1 MKGMSIFAYITHTT
15 GRLPLLTA
23 LMLVTIVSKAELQK
37 IGNVYCIHN
46 ASELNEFGTI
56 VAKGD
61 TTANGMLMNDIDFSG
76 WTYWEPIGGRGDG
89 NPNPYCGHF
98 DGGGHCIKN
107 LVVDN
112 ASKGWSSQ
120 GVFGRVTAGCV
131 IANLVFDSSCSIS
144 GKNFVGGIAGK
155 VSGVAKGTVKFVN
168 CGNEGNV
175 SCNMTE
181 GSNAGGIL
189 GGNESKEIQV
199 ELKNC
204 YNAGN
209 VGGYSWCGAISGKVE
224 SAPIVTNCY
233 NIGTVKE
240 TIGASM
246 NFVANFST
254 FNNCYY
260 NNCYYLAGKNNN
272 TGNATSV
279 STKEELIGK
288 FGTEYEGLYPYVP
301 SFDNGYYLLGSV
313 RDMQWFSNI
322 VGNYLSV
329 NARQTAAI
337 DLSGVNW
344 TPIGTYE
351 NTFNGYYDGG
361 GYHIYGINHPLFGV
375 SYNAHFTRIA
385 IKSGTIS
392 PTVMG
397 NGEVQT
403 GSIVAQSWASDVGSS
418 TMTFCYSLATLTQ
431 DDTKYTRPD
440 GTEVQ
445 SMDIGGLAGRYEGTM
460 ENCFFA
466 GTISSTH
473 TNNSV
478 GGLIG
483 ACGADNKTHLLK
495 SYVDATINATN
506 PYKGKFAG
514 WFDKGG
520 TIEYCVINNNCGIDD
535 PGDGGPWAGT
545 HTDATLAVLINTADF
560 STGSDCWVL
569 NKRTSESPTWY
580 QTLGVDS
587 YPVWTNAKVV
597 YMTSTNI
604 YYNEI
609 AGFTHYVGDVYSG
622 TNEWL
627 GSEPPTSLQ
636 YGGSWKTSTDDP
648 RMNAGEHIQR
658 VHELESDVWVFP
670 GQEAR
675 LKPFSDFDIADR
687 TQYYENYVRW
697 YDYTKDAKSNKL
709 DFPNGQVVH
718 SLEKG
723 VLGGLYLTSNRKN
736 GSYSIYHSA
745 ADATGDILDVIAMDA
760 SATLSDTH
768 LTRSNDN
775 PPETGIM
782 TIAEPTLLFR
792 HIFNVRNAKLR
803 ADLMTDS
810 ITKNNNYID
819 AHSIKL
825 MAPKGVPFQYR
836 LDSPES
842 NLWDDTA
849 TPTDYWYKKSDG
861 SYGQVWHYVVETK
874 FNGVTHETTNT
885 GGVFA
890 SMEEGM
896 AYTYKARDNMNMV
909 LYMLNPQV
917 GTYEITLYAADKN
930 GNKINIRGTSS
941 PIRLMKYTLEVMD
954 EKEGNMV
961 TEEDLY
967 AEANKTKYQHQWPS
981 VMREFYGL
989 PKTSVTF
996 DNIDPALCID
1006 TYNAENALLGKI
1018 YRWPRKWEESS
1029 YAFGYDKRYD
1039 YNMYVVANNA
1049 LATPYHAGCDNLS
1062 QDAAYPYKDYVMYDR
1077 LYADTKGKQQGFF
1090 YYTNAASD
1098 PGRMTVLN
1106 IGKNFCTGTEV
1117 FVSAWVKEFSAT
1129 DETAN
1134 VVFSFKGV
1142 DANGKETTISSFVT
1156 GYVTGGFN
1164 TKTGYQNGDAGAANN
1179 PDNRGKWMHVYY
1191 HFPADAHGY
1200 DHYVISVENNC
1211 VSSGGA
1217 DYAIDNIEAFVCR
1230 PTVEARQLKPV
1241 CNGSVSTNLLLTVDF
1256 DRLLKAFSKKEA
1268 TTESDRTSQTL
1279 DYCFVRK
1286 EVYQEEFNRQ
1296 KAAGKTVIEA
1306 DSLAFDKALVR
1317 GAYGTNDPSQPTY
1330 TYGQLTYST
1339 HYDSNP
1345 RYDTNNESNWVKRQ
1359 AMSMDPVNGLRAL
1372 VFPSDA
1378 NDTDMKVGS
1387 TYMISII
1394 DHNSKTPG
1402 AGKFRFY
1409 DECSKVSEFTVIFS
1423 GEVKV
1428 DGKLQSKEDGA
1439 SVCANQK
1446 PVITIDLNGIGVGGE
1461 LHKIENA
1468 YFDWYYGP
1476 LYATSGY
1483 DGCFTGAEYNHV
1495 QLKDAL
1501 AFFRMVYYEATEAD
1515 FRNTS
1520 KCPVNDK
1527 YRQEH
1532 YECIKHFLD
1541 KGLLG
1546 LYLKSNN
1553 VSTMEQFN
1561 KQFEA
1566 NEKFY
1571 IVAMPFDPAPALGY
1585 KYCLE
1590 PIQITINLNTRQ
1602 PHMKD
1607 GDDQGIITYPSTMAD
1622 VPLRIGLRQLWKAR
1636 MEDEGTLESVK
1647 GTSVDNYV
1655 FLPLRE
1661 ISPETPGVKTLIEKS
1676 DDDFIYLTAS
1686 DDPNVA
1692 AGKSGAL
1699 RASTE
1704 ASESD
1709 VRIIGRVVDITADRD
1724 DKTNNKCHLGFIK
1737 NFKFREGYSY
1747 TIKFHFQENYSGV
1760 PGDHSDVCPGDVVC
1774 TILVVPEYQKWTGAV
1789 NGDWNNDGNWERVS
1803 KADLNVT
1810 GDEWNDFVTDGGT
1823 PGNYAND
1830 NSRSFVPADFTKVI
1844 VPAEAAKISS
1854 LYDLRTGNVH
1864 NVKFTGVPQ
1873 ETPFIYSLQRGE
1885 GLGTA
1890 TATENINFHMS
1901 SVDIAG
1907 GNVACRTWYDHTC
1920 QQIHFKPNAELLY
1933 QQYLDYEK
1941 AWVDIELMPSRW
1953 YTLVSPLKGV
1963 VAGDMYLPSATGRQE
1978 TPLFQ
1983 PITYNTTD
1991 YNRFN
1996 PAVYQRGWDKAKATV
2011 YKLDGSSSEVMV
2023 KTSWSHVYNDVN
2035 EVYSPGNG
2043 FSIKAELP
2051 DGVPL
2056 GTKVLF
2062 RLPKDDK
2069 EYLYFN
2075 SAGDHSGNKTEIV
2088 AGSETRS
2095 YRLHDLTDDI
2105 VPVQTQTSG
2114 KYFLIGNPFMCHL
2127 DMAEFFSQNTQ
2138 FEPKYW
2144 LMTSQGQTSA
2154 IMDETTGGF
2163 VGSATGTIPPLQ
2175 GFFVELK
2182 DAGTSVQPT
2191 FTSSMMTDTGRYQQG
2206 DNSGLLDREYYWK
2219 PENGN
2224 GNGTMGTRTSSSASS
2239 VMCITATDNG
2249 KVMSQALVCLSPGSD
2264 PGYDAAEDVQLLDA
2278 GLSDYPQVY
2287 TVCGNMAAS
2296 VNVLPHVDGRIPIGV
2311 IAGRGNVTALTFN
2324 GVNAMQGEWNGVM
2337 LYDDAKKDSIP
2348 LYEGMKYE
2356 VSGSLEGRLYLT
2368 RGNVGDGLY
2377 PDDIV
2382 IREDG
2387 RKVSVLSMPQ
2397 DMRVE
2402 VSTTDGTVQA
2412 KAAGH
2417 SGRVT
2422 VTLPKEG
2429 VYVVRAM
2436 GESKTLCK
2444 KVILK

>member
-15 GRLPLLTA
+15 GRLLLLTA
-23 LMLVTIVSKAELQK
+23 LMLVTLVSKAELLK

-61 TTANGMLMNDIDFSG
+61 TAANGMLMNDIDFKD
-76 WTYWEPIGGRGDG
+76 WTSWEPIGGRGNG

-98 DGGGHCIKN
+98 DGGGHRIKN

-112 ASKGWSSQ
+112 ASKDWSSQ

-189 GGNESKEIQV
+189 GGNESSVIQV

-279 STKEELIGK
+279 PTKEELIGK
-288 FGTEYEGLYPYVP
+288 FGTAYEGLKPYVP
-301 SFDNGYYLLGSV
+301 SFDNGYYLLGIV

-329 NARQTAAI
+329 NARQIAAI

-344 TPIGTYE
+344 TPIGTYA

-361 GYHIYGINHPLFGV
+361 WYPIYNINHPLFGV
-375 SYNAHFTRIA
+375 SYNAHFTRIS
-385 IKSGTIS
+385 IESGTIS

-418 TMTFCYSLATLTQ
+418 TMTFCYSRAMLTQ

-466 GTISSTH
+466 GTINSTH

-483 ACGADNKTHLLK
+483 ACGDANKTHLLK

-545 HTDATLAVLINTADF
+545 HTDATLAVLINTDDF
-560 STGSDCWVL
+560 STGYDCWVL

-587 YPVWTNAKVV
+587 HPVWTNAKVV

-636 YGGSWKTSTDDP
+636 YPGGSWKTSTDDP

-675 LKPFSDFDIADR
+675 LKPFSDFDLEGR
-687 TQYYENYVRW
+687 TNYYENYVRW
-697 YDYTKDAKSNKL
+697 YDYTKDAKSSKL

-736 GSYSIYHSA
+736 GSYFIYHSA

-803 ADLMTDS
+803 ADEMTENT
-810 ITKNNNYID
+810 TKNNNYID

-842 NLWDDTA
+842 ILWDDTA
-849 TPTDYWYKKSDG
+849 TPTDYWYKKSDE

-930 GNKINIRGTSS
+930 GNKINIQGTSS

-1006 TYNAENALLGKI
+1006 TYDAENALLGKI

-1049 LATPYHAGCDNLS
+1049 LATPYHAGCSNLS

-1179 PDNRGKWMHVYY
+1179 PDDRGKWMHVYY
-1191 HFPADAHGY
+1191 HFPADGHGY

-1541 KGLLG
+1541 EGLLG

-1941 AWVDIELMPSRW
+1941 AWVDIELIPSRW

-2011 YKLDGSSSEVMV
+2011 YELDGSSSEVMV

-2035 EVYSPGNG
+2035 EAYAPGNG

-2249 KVMSQALVCLSPGSD
+2249 KVMSQAMVCLSPGSD
-2264 PGYDAAEDVQLLDA
+2264 PGYDAAEDVQLFDV
-2278 GLSDYPQVY
+2278 GLSVQPHVY
-2287 TVCGNMAAS
+2287 TVSGRTAAT
-2296 VNVLPHVDGRIPIGV
+2296 VNVLPRVDGRIPIGV
-2311 IAGRGNVTALTFN
+2311 VGKGNVTALTFN
-2324 GVNAMQGEWNGVM
+2324 GVNAMQDEWNGVM

-2412 KAAGH
+2412 KAAGQ
-2417 SGRVT
+2417 SGCVT
-2422 VTLPKEG
+2422 VTLPKGG

>member
-1 MKGMSIFAYITHTT
+1 MRHITYILRTT
-15 GRLPLLTA
+15 ATLFFIMLATA
-23 LMLVTIVSKAELQK
+23 NLSALDK
-37 IGNVYCIHN
+37 IGNVYCIST
-46 ASELNEFGTI
+46 ADQLNEFGQL
-56 VAKGD
+56 VANGE
-61 TTANGMLMNDIDFSG
+61 TNANGMLMNDIDFSG
-76 WTYWEPIGGRGDG
+76 WTSWQPIGGRGDG

-98 DGGGHCIKN
+98 DGGGHRIMN

-120 GVFGRVTAGCV
+120 GVFGVVTAGCV
-131 IANLVFDSSCSIS
+131 IANLIFDSSSRIT
-144 GKNFVGGIAGK
+144 GIDYVGGIVGRA
-155 VSGVAKGTVKFVN
+155 VKTGSVKIVN
-168 CGNEGNV
+168 CGNEGKVKAVGNGTTGNV
-175 SCNMTE
+175 
-181 GSNAGGIL
+181 GRNAGGIL
-189 GGNESKEIQV
+189 GCNFESCEI
-199 ELKNC
+199 E
-204 YNAGN
+204 
-209 VGGYSWCGAISGKVE
+209 I
-224 SAPIVTNCY
+224 TNCY
-233 NIGTVKE
+233 NSGTVEGYMECGAITGWLAGAPSRMSGCYNSGVVKE
-240 TIGASM
+240 NIGDSK
-246 NFVANFST
+246 NFLRCDPNNLPTFSK
-254 FNNCYY
+254 CYY
-260 NNCYYLAGKNNN
+260 VAGSCNGGIY
-272 TGNATSV
+272 TGILPVASAND
-279 STKEELIGK
+279 LIGK
-288 FGTEYEGLYPYVP
+288 FGTAYEDLHPYVP

-329 NARQTAAI
+329 NARQTEAI
-337 DLSGVNW
+337 DLSGVENW

-361 GYHIYGINHPLFGV
+361 WYAIKGINHPLFGV

-385 IKSGTIS
+385 IESGTIS

-397 NGEVQT
+397 NNEVTT
-403 GSIVAQSWASDVGSS
+403 GSIVAQSWAKDVGSS
-418 TMTFCYSLATLTQ
+418 TMTFCYSRATLTQ
-431 DDTKYTRPD
+431 DDTEYTRPD
-440 GTEVQ
+440 GVKAQ
-445 SMDIGGLAGRYEGTM
+445 SVDIGGLAGRYEGTM

-466 GTISSTH
+466 GTINSTH
-473 TNNSV
+473 TANSV

-483 ACGADNKTHLLK
+483 ASNGENKTHLLK

-514 WFDKGG
+514 WFEKGG
-520 TIEYCVINNNCGIDD
+520 TIEYCVINNNCGITDD
-535 PGDGGPWAGT
+535 GKGGPWAGNSSG
-545 HTDATLAVLINTADF
+545 ATLRQLANTDNYAD
-560 STGSDCWVL
+560 GRMCRLL
-569 NKRTSESPTWY
+569 NRGGVDLDWY

-587 YPVWTNAKVV
+587 HPVWDPSHEQV
-597 YMTSTNI
+597 YSFSSGWA
-604 YYNEI
+604 YNKI
-609 AGFTHYVGDVYSG
+609 PGFTHYVGDVYSG

-627 GSEPPTSLQ
+627 GSEPPSSLQ
-636 YGGSWKTSTDDP
+636 YPGGGSWKTSTDDP

-697 YDYTKDAKSNKL
+697 CDYRTDRRSPRL
-709 DFPNGQVVH
+709 SFSGEDV
-718 SLEKG
+718 LENDYG
-723 VLGGLYLTSNRKN
+723 VFGGKFL
-736 GSYSIYHSA
+736 
-745 ADATGDILDVIAMDA
+745 TGDRANGTYATYQSLA
-760 SATLSDTH
+760 SATEDVLDVVSLEASAVFADGNIN
-768 LTRSNDN
+768 RESPISIN
-775 PPETGIM
+775 
-782 TIAEPTLLFR
+782 EPTLLFR

-803 ADLMTDS
+803 ADEMTENT
-810 ITKNNNYID
+810 TKNNNYID
-819 AHSIKL
+819 AHRIKL

-842 NLWDDTA
+842 ILWDDTA

-874 FNGVTHETTNT
+874 FNGVTHETKNT

-890 SMEEGM
+890 SMEKGK
-896 AYTYKARDNMNMV
+896 AYTYKARGNMNMV

-930 GNKINIRGTSS
+930 GKKIYIQGTSN
-941 PIRLMKYTLEVMD
+941 PIRLMKYTLDVLPEYD
-954 EKEGNMV
+954 GNMV
-961 TEEDLY
+961 TEEDLFD
-967 AEANKTKYQHQWPS
+967 EGNKARFEHQWPS

-1006 TYNAENALLGKI
+1006 TYDAENVLGKI

-1049 LATPYHAGCDNLS
+1049 LATPYHEGCSKLS
-1062 QDAAYPYKDYVMYDR
+1062 QNDAAYPYKDYVMYDR

-1129 DETAN
+1129 NETAN

-1142 DANGKETTISSFVT
+1142 DANGKETTINSFVT
-1156 GYVTGGFN
+1156 GYVTGGDN
-1164 TKTGYQNGDAGAANN
+1164 TKTGYGNADTGTTDN
-1179 PDNRGKWMHVYY
+1179 PDDRGKWMHVYY

-1241 CNGSVSTNLLLTVDF
+1241 CNGTVSTNLLLTVDF
-1256 DRLLKAFSKKEA
+1256 DRLLKAFSKTEA
-1268 TTESDRTSQTL
+1268 TTESDGTTQTL

-1296 KAAGKTVIEA
+1296 KAAGKTPEQA
-1306 DSLAFDKALVR
+1306 DAIAFNEALVR
-1317 GAYGTNDPSQPTY
+1317 GAYGTDDPSQPTY
-1330 TYGQLTYST
+1330 TYGQLTYNT
-1339 HYDSNP
+1339 HYDRNP
-1345 RYDTNNESNWVKRQ
+1345 RYNTSNESSWTKRQ

-1394 DHNSKTPG
+1394 DHNSETPG
-1402 AGKFRFY
+1402 AGEFRFY

-1483 DGCFTGAEYNHV
+1483 DGCFTGAEYNGML
-1495 QLKDAL
+1495 LKDAL
-1501 AFFRMVYYEATEAD
+1501 AYFRMVYYEATEAD
-1515 FRNTS
+1515 FLNTQ

-1541 KGLLG
+1541 KGVLG

-1571 IVAMPFDPAPALGY
+1571 IVAMPFDPEPNLKY

-1607 GDDQGIITYPSTMAD
+1607 GDDQGIITYPAAMAD

-1647 GTSVDNYV
+1647 GTVVGNYV

-1661 ISPETPGVKTLIEKS
+1661 ISPVTENVKTLIEKS

-1709 VRIIGRVVDITADRD
+1709 VRIIGRVVNITADRYD
-1724 DKTNNKCHLGFIK
+1724 NTNNKCHLGFIK
-1737 NFKFREGYSY
+1737 GFKFREGYSY

-1760 PGDHSDVCPGDVVC
+1760 PGDHSDVCPGDVIC
-1774 TILVVPEYQKWTGAV
+1774 TIKVVPEYQKWTGAV

-1823 PGNYAND
+1823 PDNYAND
-1830 NSRSFVPADFTKVI
+1830 NGRSFVPADFTKVI
-1844 VPAEAAKISS
+1844 IPAEAVKTSS
-1854 LYDLRTGNVH
+1854 LYDLRTGNVL
-1864 NVKFTGVPQ
+1864 NVGFTGAPQ
-1873 ETPFIYSLQRGE
+1873 ETPFIKSLQRGE
-1885 GLGTA
+1885 GAGYA

-1920 QQIHFKPNAELLY
+1920 QQIHFKPNAEMLY

-1941 AWVDIELMPSRW
+1941 AWVDIELKPWQW
-1953 YTLVSPLKGV
+1953 YTLASPLKGV

-1996 PAVYQRGWDKAKATV
+1996 PAVYQRGWDKAQATV
-2011 YKLDGSSSEVMV
+2011 YKMDGKQENVMV
-2023 KTSWSHVYNDVN
+2023 ETTWSHVYNDVK
-2035 EVYSPGNG
+2035 EAYSPGNG

-2069 EYLYFN
+2069 KYLYFN
-2075 SAGDHSGNKTEIV
+2075 SAGDQSGNETDIV
-2088 AGSETRS
+2088 SASETRS
-2095 YRLHDLTDDI
+2095 YRLYDLTDVI

-2127 DMAEFFSQNTQ
+2127 DMAEFFFQNKQ

-2154 IMDETTGGF
+2154 IMDEATGGF

-2182 DAGTSVQPT
+2182 DAGTSVQPY
-2191 FTSSMMTDTGRYQQG
+2191 FTSSMMTDIGRYQPG

-2219 PENGN
+2219 PESGE

-2249 KVMSQALVCLSPGSD
+2249 KVMSQAMVCLSPGSD
-2264 PGYDAAEDVQLLDA
+2264 PGYDAAEDVQLFDV
-2278 GLSDYPQVY
+2278 GLSAQPHVY
-2287 TVCGNMAAS
+2287 TVSGRTAAT
-2296 VNVLPHVDGRIPIGV
+2296 VNVLPRVDGRIPIGV
-2311 IAGRGNVTALTFN
+2311 VGKGNVTALTFN
-2324 GVNAMQGEWNGVM
+2324 GVNAMQDEWNGVM

-2402 VSTTDGTVQA
+2402 VSTTDGAVQA

-2417 SGRVT
+2417 SGCVT
-2422 VTLPKEG
+2422 VTLPKQG

>member
-23 LMLVTIVSKAELQK
+23 LMLVTLVSKAELLK

-61 TTANGMLMNDIDFSG
+61 TAANGMLMNDIDFKD
-76 WTYWEPIGGRGDG
+76 WTSWEPIGGRGPG

-98 DGGGHCIKN
+98 DGGGHRIMN

-112 ASKGWSSQ
+112 ASKGWSAQ

-144 GKNFVGGIAGK
+144 GKNFVGGIAGQ
-155 VSGVAKGTVKFVN
+155 VHGDAAGTVKFVN
-168 CGNEGNV
+168 CGNKGNV

-189 GGNESKEIQV
+189 GGNASSVIQV

-204 YNAGN
+204 YNAGT

-233 NIGTVKE
+233 NIGTVRE

-246 NFVANFST
+246 NFVANCST
-254 FNNCYY
+254 Y

-329 NARQTAAI
+329 NAKQTAAI

-361 GYHIYGINHPLFGV
+361 WYPIYGINHPLFGV

-385 IKSGTIS
+385 IESGTIS

-418 TMTFCYSLATLTQ
+418 TMTFCYSRAMLTQ

-514 WFDKGG
+514 WFEKGG
-520 TIEYCVINNNCGIDD
+520 TIEYCVINNNCGIADSD
-535 PGDGGPWAGT
+535 DGGPWAGT
-545 HTDATLAVLINTADF
+545 HTDATLAVLVNTDDF
-560 STGSDCWVL
+560 STGQACWYL
-569 NKRTSESPTWY
+569 NKKTSESPTWV
-580 QTLGVDS
+580 QTIGVHS
-587 YPVWTNAKVV
+587 HPVWKDAKVV
-597 YMTSTNI
+597 YGTSTGT
-604 YYNEI
+604 YYNEL

-622 TNEWL
+622 TNAWL
-627 GSEPPTSLQ
+627 GSEPPSSLQ
-636 YGGSWKTSTDDP
+636 YPGGSWKTSTDDP

-675 LKPFSDFDIADR
+675 LKPFSDFDLEGR
-687 TQYYENYVRW
+687 TNYYENYVRW

-782 TIAEPTLLFR
+782 TIAEPTMLFR
-792 HIFNVRNAKLR
+792 HIFNVRNAKKR
-803 ADLMTDS
+803 ADEMTADE
-810 ITKNNNYID
+810 TGNNNYID
-819 AHSIKL
+819 THWIKL

-874 FNGVTHETTNT
+874 FNGATYETKNT

-890 SMEEGM
+890 SMQEGR

-930 GNKINIRGTSS
+930 GNKIYIQGTSS

-1006 TYNAENALLGKI
+1006 TYDAENALLGKI

-1129 DETAN
+1129 NETAN

-1142 DANGKETTISSFVT
+1142 DANGKETTINSFVT
-1156 GYVTGGFN
+1156 GYVTGGDN
-1164 TKTGYQNGDAGAANN
+1164 TKTGYNNAATGTSDN
-1179 PDNRGKWMHVYY
+1179 PDDRGKWMHVYY
-1191 HFPADAHGY
+1191 HFSAKEAGY
-1200 DHYVISVENNC
+1200 DHYIISVENNC

-1217 DYAIDNIEAFVCR
+1217 DYAIDDIEAFVCR

-1241 CNGSVSTNLLLTVDF
+1241 CNGTVYTNLLLTVDF
-1256 DRLLKAFSKKEA
+1256 DRLLKAFSKTEA
-1268 TTESDRTSQTL
+1268 SSAGSATSQTL

-1286 EVYQEEFNRQ
+1286 EVYQKEFDAQ
-1296 KAAGKTVIEA
+1296 KAAGKTDIEA
-1306 DSLAFDKALVR
+1306 DAIAFDKALVR
-1317 GAYGTNDPSQPTY
+1317 GAYGTEDPSQPTY

-1345 RYDTNNESNWVKRQ
+1345 RYNTSNESNWVKRQ

-1378 NDTDMKVGS
+1378 NDSDMLVGS
-1387 TYMISII
+1387 TFMISII
-1394 DHNSKTPG
+1394 DHDKETPG
-1402 AGKFRFY
+1402 ASEFKFY

-1461 LHKIENA
+1461 LHTIENA

-1476 LYATSGY
+1476 LHETPGY
-1483 DGCFTGAEYNHV
+1483 DGCFTGAEHGGV
-1495 QLKDAL
+1495 LLKDAL
-1501 AFFRMVYYEATEAD
+1501 AYFRMEYYEATEAD
-1515 FRNTS
+1515 FLNTS
-1520 KCPVNDK
+1520 ECPVKGSYTQAHHD
-1527 YRQEH
+1527 
-1532 YECIKHFLD
+1532 CIQHFLD
-1541 KGLLG
+1541 EGLLN

-1571 IVAMPFDPAPALGY
+1571 IVAMPFDPEPALGY

-1647 GTSVDNYV
+1647 GTGVDNYV

-1661 ISPETPGVKTLIEKS
+1661 ISPETPGVETLIEKS

-1686 DDPNVA
+1686 DDPNVD
-1692 AGKSGAL
+1692 AGRSGAL
-1699 RASTE
+1699 KVSTD
-1704 ASESD
+1704 ASEGD
-1709 VRIIGRVVDITADRD
+1709 IRVIGRVVEITADRYN
-1724 DKTNNKCHLGFIK
+1724 KTYNKCHLGFIK
-1737 NFKFREGYSY
+1737 GFKFREGYFY

-1774 TILVVPEYQKWTGAV
+1774 TIKVVPEYQKWTGAE
-1789 NGDWNNDGNWERVS
+1789 NSDWNNDKNWARVS
-1803 KADLNVT
+1803 MADLHVT
-1810 GDEWNDFVTDGGT
+1810 GEEWNDFVTDGGEA
-1823 PGNYAND
+1823 GNYTND
-1830 NSRSFVPADFTKVI
+1830 NNGSFVPADFTKVI
-1844 VPAEAAKISS
+1844 IPADAARQPK
-1854 LYDLRTGNVH
+1854 LYDLRTGNV
-1864 NVKFTGVPQ
+1864 VDVTFTGLSRQ
-1873 ETPFIYSLQRGE
+1873 TPFIQALTGGE
-1885 GLGTA
+1885 GSGS
-1890 TATENINFHMS
+1890 ATENINYHMS
-1901 SVDIAG
+1901 SVDTDG

-1920 QQIHFKPNAELLY
+1920 QQIHFLPNAELLN
-1933 QQYLDYEK
+1933 QQHLYYEK
-1941 AWVDIELMPSRW
+1941 AWVDIELAPW
-1953 YTLVSPLKGV
+1953 QWHTLASPLKGV

-1983 PITYNTTD
+1983 PITFNTSD

-2011 YKLDGSSSEVMV
+2011 FHLDGTQSDAMV
-2023 KTSWSHVYNDVN
+2023 STTWSHVYNDVN
-2035 EVYSPGNG
+2035 EAYCSGNG

-2051 DGVPL
+2051 NGAPTD
-2056 GTKVLF
+2056 TKVLF

-2069 EYLYFN
+2069 KYLYYN
-2075 SAGDHSGNKTEIV
+2075 SAGDKTGNETNIV
-2088 AGSETRS
+2088 ADSETRS
-2095 YRLHDLTDDI
+2095 YRLYDLADAI
-2105 VPVQTQTSG
+2105 AAVQTQNAG
-2114 KYFLIGNPFMCHL
+2114 KYFLIGNPFMAHL
-2127 DMAEFFSQNTQ
+2127 NMAEFFAQNPQ
-2138 FEPKYW
+2138 YEPKYW
-2144 LMTSQGQTSA
+2144 MMSSDGQHAA
-2154 IMDETTGGF
+2154 IMDESTGGF
-2163 VGSATGTIPPLQ
+2163 VGTATGAIPPMQ
-2175 GFFVELK
+2175 GFFVQAKEMDK
-2182 DAGTSVQPT
+2182 KTTPRFTAG
-2191 FTSSMMTDTGRYQQG
+2191 MMTLGGQYSPEGTTR
-2206 DNSGLLDREYYWK
+2206 SG
-2219 PENGN
+2219 
-2224 GNGTMGTRTSSSASS
+2224 MSSSSLT
-2239 VMCITATDNG
+2239 ITASDGAN
-2249 KVMSQALVCLSPGSD
+2249 VSARAMVCVDGNTSEGFRSS
-2264 PGYDAAEDVQLLDA
+2264 EDMELFDD
-2278 GLSDYPQVY
+2278 GLHECAKVY
-2287 TVCGNMAAS
+2287 TMADSIATCINQ
-2296 VNVLPHVDGRIPIGV
+2296 VPTIKRIPLGV
-2311 IAGRGNVTALTFN
+2311 VATDDAVTELTFSGAATN
-2324 GVNAMQGEWNGVM
+2324 DLI
-2337 LYDDAKKDSIP
+2337 LYDKATSDSIP
-2348 LYEGMKYE
+2348 LHEGMKYS
-2356 VSGSLEGRLYLT
+2356 VKGSSHDQLFLV
-2368 RGNVGDGLY
+2368 GNGMSSSDRQGN
-2377 PDDIV
+2377 IT
-2382 IREDG
+2382 IQTEG
-2387 RKVSVLSMPQ
+2387 RKVNVLSMPQ
-2397 DMRVE
+2397 QMTVE
-2402 VSTTDGTVQA
+2402 AYSAMGVLVKTAEGN
-2412 KAAGH
+2412 
-2417 SGRVT
+2417 SGA
-2422 VTLPKEG
+2422 VTLTLPTKG
-2429 VYVVRAM
+2429 VYMIKAYGERSVADRKVVAR
-2436 GESKTLCK
+2436 
-2444 KVILK
+2444 

>member
-1 MKGMSIFAYITHTT
+1 MRHITYILRTT
-15 GRLPLLTA
+15 ATLFFIMLATA
-23 LMLVTIVSKAELQK
+23 NLSALDK
-37 IGNVYCIHN
+37 IGNVYCIYN
-46 ASELNEFGTI
+46 ATDLNEFGTI
-56 VAKGD
+56 VANGE
-61 TTANGMLMNDIDFSG
+61 TAANGMLMNDIDFSG
-76 WTYWEPIGGRGDG
+76 WTSWEPIGGRGG
-89 NPNPYCGHF
+89 SNPYCGHF
-98 DGGGHCIKN
+98 DGGGHRIMK

-112 ASKGWSSQ
+112 ASKGWEAQ

-144 GKNFVGGIAGK
+144 GKNSVGGIAGQ
-155 VSGVAKGTVKFVN
+155 VHGDAAGTVKFVN

-189 GGNESKEIQV
+189 GGNASSVIQV

-233 NIGTVKE
+233 NIGTVQE
-240 TIGASM
+240 TIGGSM
-246 NFVANFST
+246 NFVANCST
-254 FNNCYY
+254 F

-301 SFDNGYYLLGSV
+301 TFDSGYYLLGSV

-337 DLSGVNW
+337 DLSGVPW
-344 TPIGTYE
+344 TPIGTYS

-361 GYHIYGINHPLFGV
+361 WYAIYGINHPLFGV
-375 SYNAHFTRIA
+375 SNNAHFTKIA
-385 IKSGTIS
+385 IESGNIW
-392 PTVMG
+392 PTVLG

-403 GSIVAQSWASDVGSS
+403 GSIVAQSYAMDASS
-418 TMTFCYSLATLTQ
+418 TTMTYCYSKATLYD

-440 GTEVQ
+440 GIEEK
-445 SMDIGGLAGRYEGTM
+445 SADIGGLAGRYEGTI

-466 GTISSTH
+466 GTINSTH
-473 TNNSV
+473 TGNSV

-483 ACGADNKTHLLK
+483 VCNEANKTHLLK
-495 SYVDATINATN
+495 SYVDAQINATN
-506 PYKGKFAG
+506 DCKGKFAG
-514 WFDKGG
+514 WFEPGC
-520 TIEYCVINNNCGIDD
+520 ILEYCVINKNCGITDA
-535 PGDGGPWAGT
+535 PWAHNAEEAT
-545 HTDATLAVLINTADF
+545 VTALIDTDDF
-560 STGSDCWVL
+560 STGQACWVL

-587 YPVWTNAKVV
+587 HPVWTNAKVV
-597 YMTSTNI
+597 YGTSTN
-604 YYNEI
+604 YNEI

-622 TNEWL
+622 TNAWL
-627 GSEPPTSLQ
+627 GSEPPSSLQ
-636 YGGSWKTSTDDP
+636 YPGGSWKTSTDDP
-648 RMNAGEHIQR
+648 RINADEHIQR

-675 LKPFSDFDIADR
+675 LKPFSDFDLESR

-803 ADLMTDS
+803 ADDMTADETS
-810 ITKNNNYID
+810 NNNYID
-819 AHSIKL
+819 AHRIKL

-874 FNGVTHETTNT
+874 FNGATYETKNT

-890 SMEEGM
+890 SMQEGK
-896 AYTYKARDNMNMV
+896 AYTYKERDNMNMM

-930 GNKINIRGTSS
+930 GNKIYIQGTSN

-961 TEEDLY
+961 TEEDLFD
-967 AEANKTKYQHQWPS
+967 EGNKARFEHQWPS

-1006 TYNAENALLGKI
+1006 TYDAENVPLGKI

-1029 YAFGYDKRYD
+1029 YAFGYDRRYD

-1049 LATPYHAGCDNLS
+1049 LATPYHEGCSKLS
-1062 QDAAYPYKDYVMYDR
+1062 QNDAAYPYKDYVMYDR

-1142 DANGKETTISSFVT
+1142 DANGKETTINSFVT

-1179 PDNRGKWMHVYY
+1179 PDDRGKWMHVYY
-1191 HFPADAHGY
+1191 HFPADGYEY
-1200 DHYVISVENNC
+1200 DHYIISVENNC

-1241 CNGSVSTNLLLTVDF
+1241 CNGTVSTNLLLTVDF

-1268 TTESDRTSQTL
+1268 TTENDGTTQTL

-1296 KAAGKTVIEA
+1296 KAAGMTPEQA
-1306 DSLAFDKALVR
+1306 DAIAFDKALVR
-1317 GAYGTNDPSQPTY
+1317 GAYGTTD
-1330 TYGQLTYST
+1330 TYGQLTYNT
-1339 HYDSNP
+1339 HYDSNL
-1345 RYDTNNESNWVKRQ
+1345 RYVPDDESSWVKRQ
-1359 AMSMDPVNGLRAL
+1359 AMSMEPVNGLRAL

-1378 NDTDMKVGS
+1378 NDTHMKVGS

-1394 DHNSKTPG
+1394 DHNSKNPG
-1402 AGKFRFY
+1402 ASEFRFY

-1483 DGCFTGAEYNHV
+1483 DGCFTGAVYNRV
-1495 QLKDAL
+1495 LLKDAL
-1501 AFFRMVYYEATEAD
+1501 AYFRMEYYEATEAD
-1515 FRNTS
+1515 FLNTS
-1520 KCPVNDK
+1520 KCPVKGK
-1527 YRQEH
+1527 YKQED

-1541 KGLLG
+1541 KGVLG

-1571 IVAMPFDPAPALGY
+1571 IVAMPFDPEPNLKY

-1607 GDDQGIITYPSTMAD
+1607 GDDQGIIKYPAAMAD
-1622 VPLRIGLRQLWKAR
+1622 VPLRIGLRQLWKAK
-1636 MEDEGTLESVK
+1636 MKDEGTLESVK
-1647 GTSVDNYV
+1647 GTDVGNYV

-1661 ISPETPGVKTLIEKS
+1661 ISPVTENVKTLIEKS

-1699 RASTE
+1699 KVSTE

-1709 VRIIGRVVDITADRD
+1709 VRVIGRVVNITADRD
-1724 DKTNNKCHLGFIK
+1724 NKTNNKCHLGFIK
-1737 NFKFREGYSY
+1737 GFKFREGYSY

-1760 PGDHSDVCPGDVVC
+1760 PGDHSDVCPGDVIC
-1774 TILVVPEYQKWTGAV
+1774 TIKVVPEYQKWTGAE
-1789 NGDWNNDGNWERVS
+1789 NSDWNNDKNWARVS
-1803 KADLNVT
+1803 KNDLHVT
-1810 GDEWNDFVTDGGT
+1810 GEEWNDFVTDGGEA
-1823 PGNYAND
+1823 GNYAND
-1830 NSRSFVPADFTKVI
+1830 NTSSFVPADFTKVI
-1844 VPAEAAKISS
+1844 IPAGTNNAPE
-1854 LYDLRTGNVH
+1854 LYNLREEGNLKEVL
-1864 NVKFTGVPQ
+1864 FTGA
-1873 ETPFIYSLQRGE
+1873 EEKTHFINSM
-1885 GLGTA
+1885 TKA
-1890 TATENINFHMS
+1890 TATENINYDMA
-1901 SVDIAG
+1901 SVDISG
-1907 GNVACRTWYDHTC
+1907 NNVACRTWYDHTC
-1920 QQIHFKPNAELLY
+1920 QQTHFLPNAELLW
-1933 QQYLDYEK
+1933 QQYLHYEK
-1941 AWVDIELMPSRW
+1941 AWVDIELKPWQW
-1953 YTLVSPLKGV
+1953 YTLASPLKGV

-1978 TPLFQ
+1978 TPLFN
-1983 PITYNTTD
+1983 PITFNTTD

-1996 PAVYQRGWDKAKATV
+1996 PAVYQRSWDKAQATV
-2011 YKLDGSSSEVMV
+2011 YKMDGTQENVMV
-2023 KTSWSHVYNDVN
+2023 ETTWSHVYNDVK
-2035 EVYSPGNG
+2035 EAYSPGNG

-2051 DGVPL
+2051 NGATTPDS
-2056 GTKVLF
+2056 KVLF

-2069 EYLYFN
+2069 KYLYFN
-2075 SAGDHSGNKTEIV
+2075 SAGDQSGNETDIV
-2088 AGSETRS
+2088 SASETRS
-2095 YRLHDLTDDI
+2095 YRLYDLTDDI

-2114 KYFLIGNPFMCHL
+2114 KYFLIGNPFMAHL
-2127 DMAEFFSQNTQ
+2127 DMAKFFASNTQ
-2138 FEPKYW
+2138 YEPKYW
-2144 LMTSQGQTSA
+2144 MMTSGGQRAA
-2154 IMDETTGGF
+2154 IMLEGTGGF
-2163 VGSATGTIPPLQ
+2163 VGTAAGTIPPLQ
-2175 GFFVELK
+2175 GFFVEAK
-2182 DAGTSVQPT
+2182 AEGTQTTPS
-2191 FTSSMMTDTGRYQQG
+2191 FTADMMTLEGRFSPN
-2206 DNSGLLDREYYWK
+2206 DNTGLLDHTYEK
-2219 PENGN
+2219 EEGN
-2224 GNGTMGTRTSSSASS
+2224 TRASMASILTISASDGTRVCSRAM
-2239 VMCITATDNG
+2239 VCMDENA
-2249 KVMSQALVCLSPGSD
+2249 SQAFRSQ
-2264 PGYDAAEDVQLLDA
+2264 EDMELFGD
-2278 GLSDYPQVY
+2278 GLSQCAKVY
-2287 TVCGNMAAS
+2287 TVADTMATCINLVPS
-2296 VNVLPHVDGRIPIGV
+2296 IKQIPLGVLAADN
-2311 IAGRGNVTALTFN
+2311 AVTELTFS
-2324 GVNAMQGEWNGVM
+2324 GAATDSVM
-2337 LYDDAKKDSIP
+2337 LHDTATGDSIP
-2348 LYEGMKYE
+2348 LHEGMKYW
-2356 VSGSLEGRLYLT
+2356 VEGNSHGQLYLVSSHKLRADT
-2368 RGNVGDGLY
+2368 QGN
-2377 PDDIV
+2377 IV
-2382 IREDG
+2382 IQTAG
-2387 RKVSVLSMPQ
+2387 RKVNVLSSPQ
-2397 DMRVE
+2397 LMNVE
-2402 VSTTDGTVQA
+2402 VYSTMGILLQTAEGR
-2412 KAAGH
+2412 
-2417 SGRVT
+2417 SGN
-2422 VTLPKEG
+2422 VTLTLPADG
-2429 VYVVRAM
+2429 IYVIKAF
-2436 GESKTLCK
+2436 GETGSASK
-2444 KVILK
+2444 KVVTK